1 MYSFSARHVLR
12 YLRNITFKVTSLFF
26 YTYKSVMDGCI
37 SVQSF
42 TCFACAH
49 YAKHDMKPVGS
60 NMMINFRC
68 GKSCFYNKTLTLF
81 SLQNQFVLLPTAFFF
96 QLSLIFQVSDE
107 WLQQRRILL
116 DICFKINSYLN
127 GALLYW
133 IVYMYKYC
141 SCVYK

>member
-26 YTYKSVMDGCI
+26 YTYKFVMDGCI

-81 SLQNQFVLLPTAFFF
+81 SLQNQFVLLPAVF
-96 QLSLIFQVSDE
+96 QLSLIFQLPGV
-107 WLQQRRILL
+107 RRLTATTSNAARYMLL
-116 DICFKINSYLN
+116 DQFMHEWCTSL
-127 GALLYW
+127 
-133 IVYMYKYC
+133 
-141 SCVYK
+141 